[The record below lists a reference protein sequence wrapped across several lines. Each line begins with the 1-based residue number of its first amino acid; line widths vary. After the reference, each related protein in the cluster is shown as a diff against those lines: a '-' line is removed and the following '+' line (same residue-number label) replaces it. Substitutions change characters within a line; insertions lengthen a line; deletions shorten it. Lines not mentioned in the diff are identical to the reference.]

1 MSRLSA
7 RRTLTLLWAGILSAS
22 CSGDPPG
29 HAIGTYKVVMK
40 LEENTCGPGALP
52 LADGYSYSVELR
64 ADEPRG
70 YWRVPHVGPITGTYR
85 DGAFSFTT
93 KATLELGNADAG
105 TAGCLVIREELL
117 EGHVTLADA
126 GSPDAA
132 EPQTDAASAQPPAA
146 DAAGDAGS
154 ETSADAG
161 HAGAAS
167 GDASADAAPLTGE
180 HTISFYPDPQGRC
193 AGAQGPLGTFERLP
207 CSARYGLT
215 GSARDSF

>member
-7 RRTLTLLWAGILSAS
+7 RRTLSLLWAGALSAS
-22 CSGDPPG
+22 CSGDLPG

-52 LADGYSYSVELR
+52 LADGYNYAVELR

-70 YWRVPHVGPITGTYR
+70 YWRVPHVGPISGTYR

-117 EGHVTLADA
+117 EGHVTVVDA
-126 GSPDAA
+126 GRPDAA
-132 EPQTDAASAQPPAA
+132 EPPTDATSTQAPAA

-154 ETSADAG
+154 ERIADA
-161 HAGAAS
+161 ADVDAAS
-167 GDASADAAPLTGE
+167 GDAAADAAPLTGE

-193 AGAQGPLGTFERLP
+193 AGEQGPLGSFERLP
-207 CSARYGLT
+207 CSARYALT
-215 GSARDSF
+215 GTARDSF